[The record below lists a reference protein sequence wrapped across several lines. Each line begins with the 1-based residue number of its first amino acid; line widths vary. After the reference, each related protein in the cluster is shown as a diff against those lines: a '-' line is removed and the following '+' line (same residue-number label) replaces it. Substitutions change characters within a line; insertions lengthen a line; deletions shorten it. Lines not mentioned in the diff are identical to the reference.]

1 VDLLVDTKKKD
12 KEIKMTKTMLS
23 MIMASLLF
31 ATYSVTNAGVKVV
44 KTQQT
49 KPAIEKSIVNF

>member
-1 VDLLVDTKKKD
+1 
-12 KEIKMTKTMLS
+12 MTKTMLS

-49 KPAIEKSIVNF
+49 KPVIEKSIVNF

>member
-1 VDLLVDTKKKD
+1 
-12 KEIKMTKTMLS
+12 MTKTMLS

-31 ATYSVTNAGVKVV
+31 ATYSVANAGVKVV

-49 KPAIEKSIVNF
+49 KPVIEKSIVNF